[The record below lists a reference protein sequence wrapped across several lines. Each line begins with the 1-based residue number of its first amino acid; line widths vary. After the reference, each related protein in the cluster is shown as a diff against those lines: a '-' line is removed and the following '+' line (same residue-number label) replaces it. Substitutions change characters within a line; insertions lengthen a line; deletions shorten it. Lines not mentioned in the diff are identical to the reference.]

1 MARSPSRPSSPRR
14 TPEEAGRVRFDTAL
28 AELVGRQ
35 PDRIV
40 PTLDRIEAVAELL
53 GGPQLTH
60 PSIHVTGT
68 NGKTTIARAV
78 TQLACAHGITT
89 GLYTSPHLLSLT
101 ERFQICDR
109 EITVAEFGEEY
120 ERLLPVLEAVDARD
134 EHRVT
139 YFEVLTALAFLW
151 FADAPVGLGVYEV
164 GMGGRWD
171 ATVLCSGDV
180 AVIGEVGLDHPE
192 LGSTIAEVAGEK
204 AAIIKPDRIAVSRA
218 QAPDALRVI
227 EERVREVA
235 ASLLLE
241 DRDFGLDRRVP
252 AVGGQQLTIRTPHRT
267 YEDIYIP
274 LFGEYAARNAAVA
287 IAAFEAFLDREL
299 ETSAVVEALG
309 AITTPGRL
317 EVAGRRP
324 LIVLDGAHNP
334 AGAEALAAAVREV
347 FSWQRLHLVV
357 AVSANKDVEG
367 MLSAL
372 APLAD
377 RAYATRNDSNRSGE
391 AQALFEAIA
400 IRDVPVERFSSVA
413 AALDAA
419 SASAGNDDLILV
431 TGSLYTVADARRA
444 LGP

>member
-1 MARSPSRPSSPRR
+1 M
-14 TPEEAGRVRFDTAL
+14 RFDAAI
-28 AELVGRQ
+28 AELDGRQ

-40 PTLDRIEAVAELL
+40 PTLDRIEAVADLL
-53 GGPQLTH
+53 GQPQLTH

-68 NGKTTIARAV
+68 NGKTTTARAI
-78 TQLACAHGITT
+78 TELACGHGLTT

-101 ERFQICDR
+101 ERIQICGR

-120 ERLLPVLEAVDARD
+120 ERLLPVLRTVDERD

-151 FADAPVGLGVYEV
+151 FADAPVALAVYEV

-180 AVIGEVGLDHPE
+180 AVIGEIGLDHPE

-218 QAPDALRVI
+218 QAPDALRVV
-227 EERVREVA
+227 EDRCREVGA
-235 ASLLLE
+235 RLLLE
-241 DRDFGLDRRVP
+241 DRDFGLERRTP
-252 AVGGQQLTIRTPHRT
+252 AVGGQQLAIRTPHAS
-267 YEDIYIP
+267 YEELFVP
-274 LFGEYAARNAAVA
+274 LFGEFAARNCAVA

-299 ETSAVVEALG
+299 DPSAVAEALG
-309 AITTPGRL
+309 SVATPGRL

-334 AGAEALAAAVREV
+334 AGAEALAATMREV
-347 FSWQRLHLVV
+347 FSWQRLHLVLG
-357 AVSANKDVEG
+357 VSANKDLDG
-367 MLSAL
+367 ILAPL

-377 RAYATRNDSNRSGE
+377 RAYAAANESTRSGDAE
-391 AQALFEAIA
+391 TLFEALA
-400 IRDVPVERFSSVA
+400 AREVPVERFESVA

-419 SASAGNDDLILV
+419 GASAGEDDLILV